1 MCRLPLFTMSKV
13 KQNFS
18 TMVSL
23 IRLILRG
30 SWSQLKLCR
39 AGVYLAHCHVIIVSA
54 FEFLLQTNVGP
65 EFTIL
70 SAGEMLHV
78 HEGLCSKSAT
88 VKIYRRLILKIE
100 NFKFDEIII

>member
-1 MCRLPLFTMSKV
+1 M
-13 KQNFS
+13 
-18 TMVSL
+18 
-23 IRLILRG
+23 
-30 SWSQLKLCR
+30 
-39 AGVYLAHCHVIIVSA
+39 YLAHCHVIVSA

-88 VKIYRRLILKIE
+88 VKIYSRPGLVLKIE